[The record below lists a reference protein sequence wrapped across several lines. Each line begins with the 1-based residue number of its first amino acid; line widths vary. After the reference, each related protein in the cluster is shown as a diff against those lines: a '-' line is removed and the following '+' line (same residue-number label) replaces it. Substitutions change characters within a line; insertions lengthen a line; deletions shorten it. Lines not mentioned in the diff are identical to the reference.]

1 VKFIGL
7 LTEFPVLLPYAGTVL
22 TKPESN
28 MQVIASAEKFD
39 NVVVVTLRERLD
51 VFSAEQLME
60 EFDALLAEG
69 AIHFIVDLTHVRV
82 VDADGDYPLLH
93 LLKCA
98 QEGGGSVSLVCPAGN
113 PIRVYYEM
121 MRLDTLFDMRETLE
135 IALAQHQQT

>member
-1 VKFIGL
+1 
-7 LTEFPVLLPYAGTVL
+7 
-22 TKPESN
+22 

-39 NVVVVTLRERLD
+39 NIVVVTLKERLD

-60 EFDALLAEG
+60 EFNTLLREG
-69 AIHFIVDLTHVRV
+69 SIRFVVDLTYVRV

-98 QEGGGSVSLVCPAGN
+98 QEVGGSVSLVCPVGN

-121 MRLDTLFDMRETLE
+121 MRLDTLFDMEETLE
-135 IALAQHQQT
+135 VALAQFQLTVK

>member
-1 VKFIGL
+1 ML
-7 LTEFPVLLPYAGTVL
+7 LTEFPTLLPYEGTVL
-22 TKPESN
+22 NKSESN

-39 NVVVVTLRERLD
+39 NIVVVTLKERLD

-60 EFDALLAEG
+60 EFNTLLREG
-69 AIHFIVDLTHVRV
+69 SIRFIVDLTYVRV

-98 QEGGGSVSLVCPAGN
+98 QEVGGSVSLVCPVGN

-121 MRLDTLFDMRETLE
+121 MRLDTLFDMEETLE
-135 IALAQHQQT
+135 VALAQFQLTVK

>member
-1 VKFIGL
+1 
-7 LTEFPVLLPYAGTVL
+7 
-22 TKPESN
+22 

-60 EFDALLAEG
+60 EFNALLSEG
-69 AIHFIVDLTHVRV
+69 AIHFIVDLTNVRI

-98 QEGGGSVSLVCPAGN
+98 QQAGGSVSLVCPSGN

-121 MRLDTLFDMRETLE
+121 MRLDTLFDMQESLAV
-135 IALAQHQQT
+135 ALARHQASVH